1 MEHLIDRI
9 RDTLQH
15 AQSCYQPSLA
25 VAIMPVRLQTGC
37 ATEGKPDAIPVSL
50 PCIDQRSLPTP
61 QPIPL
66 TIFH

>member
-15 AQSCYQPSLA
+15 AQSCLTSCHQPSLA
-25 VAIMPVRLQTGC
+25 VAIMPLRLQTGC
-37 ATEGKPDAIPVSL
+37 ATEGKPDAIPIL
-50 PCIDQRSLPTP
+50 

-66 TIFH
+66 TILH